1 MPRYFIEL
9 SYRGSNYNGWQV
21 QKNAPSVQA
30 LVNQTLTTL
39 LKEPIE
45 TTGAGR
51 TDTGVHAKYFV
62 AHFDSGIENL
72 HQKPKIPEQ
81 MNKILPQD
89 IAVKRIIKVDDKA
102 HARFDALSRTYEYYI
117 SLEKDPFFNENAWTL
132 KHKPDIQLM
141 NEAAAML
148 LQITDFTSFSKLHS
162 QTKTNNCRVTKAIW
176 EDKGHM
182 LVFTI
187 RADRFLRN
195 MVRAIVGTLV
205 DVGRGKTSM
214 EAYKAIIES
223 KNRSNAGQSVPAKG
237 LFLVDIEFPSDI
249 VVIGK

>member
-9 SYRGSNYNGWQV
+9 SFRGSNYNGWQV

-30 LVNQTLTTL
+30 LLNQTLSTL

-72 HQKPKIPEQ
+72 HEKLKVPEQ
-81 MNKILPQD
+81 MNKILPPD
-89 IAVKRIIKVDDKA
+89 IAVKRIIKVADKA
-102 HARFDALSRTYEYYI
+102 HARFDALSRTYEYFI
-117 SLEKDPFFNENAWTL
+117 SLEKDPFYNENAWYL
-132 KHKPDIQLM
+132 KHKPDIHLM

-176 EDKGHM
+176 EDKGNM

-195 MVRAIVGTLV
+195 MVRTIVGTLV